1 MSRDERSSK
10 NTKPS
15 LSGDVERMW
24 MSQVIC
30 CHRPGCD
37 YQLGETKEVKRGLED
52 VECRFAKDETSRRVE
67 V

>member
-1 MSRDERSSK
+1 
-10 NTKPS
+10 
-15 LSGDVERMW
+15 